1 MADAKP
7 RTPTGLLASLKG
19 MGGTLLGVAHTRLA
33 LLGNEIE
40 VQKLQVLRLLVLA
53 QALLV
58 SAVIGVLLT
67 VALLTLLFWNQ
78 RLIVMGVSAGGF
90 LLAAGLFYRALM
102 RNVDE
107 AESPFAATLA
117 ELQEDLRQLKSAT
130 DHAKTPD

>member
-7 RTPTGLLASLKG
+7 AGLLAALRNIG
-19 MGGTLLGVAHTRLA
+19 ATLLGSAQTRLA

-40 VQKLQVLRLLVLA
+40 VQKVQLLRLLMLA

-58 SAVIGVLLT
+58 CAVIGVLLT
-67 VALLTLLFWNQ
+67 IALLALLWWEQ
-78 RLIVMGVSAGGF
+78 RLLVLGVAAAAF
-90 LLAAGLFYRALM
+90 LLAAGWFYRALM
-102 RNVDE
+102 GGLHE

-117 ELQEDLRQLKSAT
+117 ELQEDMRQLKAAT

>member
-1 MADAKP
+1 
-7 RTPTGLLASLKG
+7 